1 MRVGFG
7 AGSRAWR
14 LAAGPAYLAVSVGP
28 GHVTVVAG
36 LYVCVCATASWRR
49 LTVTVCTL
57 AHLASTEGHYKEYLV
72 KLSTADCEAA
82 EEEGPATASSE
93 TKPAGPL
100 PEPLRSLAVAATRA
114 AAAAVVVRM
123 VRVGALLLEARRPVA
138 VLAALLRFG
147 AAEALAALLSLV
159 LTVVVARLAPASKP
173 AA

>member
-114 AAAAVVVRM
+114 AAAVVVRM